1 MKEKR
6 NENEWNRKRRWKYLR
21 GLFLVVLIC
30 TAGFVTAVQAKEV
43 KAASKGF
50 QTINGKGYYIDQD
63 GSKHKGWLNIGGKK
77 YLFDFETGE
86 QVVGWQKDKWG
97 NYLRYFSK
105 ALGSRGY
112 MATGLWQDGYSNVR
126 YFDPKTGLMT
136 KGWCYFDGNHRFF
149 DKKTGIMYTGICK
162 VDKYYYYFQ
171 ENSNTA
177 VSGYRYKGGFI
188 NVDGNRYYFSPKDG
202 RAATGWLTVD
212 GKTYYFDSKGV
223 MYKGV
228 RKIGKYYY
236 YFKGSAGVRCQDGFV
251 KLGSKQYYFNPS
263 DGHAHI
269 GWLTLNGKKYYFDA
283 KGVMYSNTTL
293 NLGGKKYTVG
303 ADGVVEENTGKYT
316 YTVESTYVKAYDS
329 KNGRYYYLAKE
340 FATHPGIADGTV
352 TDRDLLAAICES
364 EAGDQGK
371 VGMEAVALCI
381 LNRTIQERK
390 EFPSELRY
398 VIYQQAGP
406 NSYPQYTPVRNGV
419 LQKRLNGQYYNRT
432 LAYEAADEALKIFND
447 YVKNK
452 TPRTL
457 PGFDRKDFNFMYFM
471 MEASFYNQPLN
482 FEKVDN
488 FLYKDHMFF
497 VDWV

>member
-1 MKEKR
+1 MKKETDYDNFHKSI
-6 NENEWNRKRRWKYLR
+6 WRKCMR
-21 GLFLVVLIC
+21 GVFLSIVLLTLC
-30 TAGFVTAVQAKEV
+30 CAVTTTTKTVN
-43 KAASKGF
+43 AATEGF
-50 QTINGKGYYIDQD
+50 QTINGKGYYINKD
-63 GSKHKGWLNIGGKK
+63 GSKYKGWKCIAGKK

-86 QVVGWQKDKWG
+86 QVIGWQKDKWG
-97 NYLRYFSK
+97 NYLRYFSN
-105 ALGSRGY
+105 ALGSKGY
-112 MATGLWQDGYSNVR
+112 MATGLWKDGNGNVR
-126 YFDPKTGLMT
+126 YFSPQNGLMT
-136 KGWCYFDGNHRFF
+136 KGWCYFSGEHRFF
-149 DKKTGIMYTGICK
+149 DRKTGIMYTGIRK
-162 VDKYYYYFQ
+162 VDKYYYYFVG
-171 ENSNTA
+171 NKNTEKA
-177 VSGYRYKGGFI
+177 GFRCKKGFVTLGSK
-188 NVDGNRYYFSPKDG
+188 RYYFSPRDG
-202 RAATGWLTVD
+202 HAVTGWLTLD

-223 MYKGV
+223 MYQGI
-228 RKIGKYYY
+228 RKVGKYYY

-251 KLGSKQYYFNPS
+251 KLGDKQYYFNPK

-269 GWLTLNGKKYYFDA
+269 GWLTLNGKKYYFNS
-283 KGVMYSNTTL
+283 KGVMYTNTTL
-293 NLGGKKYTVG
+293 SLGGKKYDVD
-303 ADGVVEENTGKYT
+303 AQGVVTEKKSLYS
-316 YTVESTYVKAYDS
+316 YTVESSYVKAYDS

-390 EFPSELRY
+390 EFPSELRF

-419 LQKRLNGQYYNRT
+419 LLKRLNGQYYNRT

-471 MEASFYNQPLN
+471 MEASYYNQPLN

-488 FLYKDHMFF
+488 FLYGDHMFF